1 MYNWFVI
8 RDSFVETPSIQ
19 GFKRELTNS
28 KNFRYDDWLN
38 TNLLILC
45 SRLFAPWLWW
55 KSFQQHTFILCIS
68 MYIDRM
74 IPEFLRS
81 ALPDLGTARRGRS
94 TVTGSRVIE
103 LLKYFCGEI
112 LHLLSWRKDLSVRN
126 RGSKSSDDTLS
137 VGICRILIQMNLRC
151 VKCRYGVDKYF
162 LYNIMHRLW

>member
-94 TVTGSRVIE
+94 TVTGSRVNPACYRATQIF
-103 LLKYFCGEI
+103 LRGNPPSSFVAQRFFSKKSRIKIVRRYVVGWN
-112 LHLLSWRKDLSVRN
+112 LSDLDTDESSMREMSIWR
-126 RGSKSSDDTLS
+126 G
-137 VGICRILIQMNLRC
+137 
-151 VKCRYGVDKYF
+151 
-162 LYNIMHRLW
+162 